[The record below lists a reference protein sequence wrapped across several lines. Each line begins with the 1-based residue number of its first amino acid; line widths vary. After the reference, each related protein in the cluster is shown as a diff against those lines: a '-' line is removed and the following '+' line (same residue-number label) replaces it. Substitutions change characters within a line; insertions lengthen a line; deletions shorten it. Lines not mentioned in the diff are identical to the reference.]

1 MTKYRLKDAALQK
14 KLDEIS
20 DGDFSRQIEGNLQ
33 NIKGRGTTD
42 ADYRLFF
49 GELPGRYEIVN
60 RFSMLLY
67 EHEIEVFEE
76 YNPNDWN
83 NFPDVTPPEGVLM
96 RVEARYGFDDS
107 GATYRTCAIF
117 ENGAWR
123 SESDGKAAIDHNG
136 FYDVTLDDVK
146 RFRPWE

>member
-1 MTKYRLKDAALQK
+1 MTKYRLKDQELQK

-20 DGDFSRQIEGNLQ
+20 NGDFSRQIEGNLQ

-83 NFPDVTPPEGVLM
+83 VFPDVTPPEGVMM
-96 RVEARYGFDDS
+96 RCIIKTPGRNLDGPEPELPKICARTSGVWDGRRWQFFGYGSLCEGSTVE
-107 GATYRTCAIF
+107 YRT
-117 ENGAWR
+117 
-123 SESDGKAAIDHNG
+123 
-136 FYDVTLDDVK
+136 
-146 RFRPWE
+146 WE

>member
-1 MTKYRLKDAALQK
+1 MTKYRLKDQELQK

-49 GELPGRYEIVN
+49 GELPGQYEIVN

-76 YNPNDWN
+76 YDPNDWN
-83 NFPDVTPPEGVLM
+83 NFPEVTPPDGVLM
-96 RVEARYGFDDS
+96 RCVIKKPGRNLDSPEPELPKICARTSGVWDGTRWQFFGHGSLCEGSTVEY
-107 GATYRTCAIF
+107 
-117 ENGAWR
+117 
-123 SESDGKAAIDHNG
+123 
-136 FYDVTLDDVK
+136 
-146 RFRPWE
+146 RPWE

>member
-1 MTKYRLKDAALQK
+1 MTKYRLKDQELQK

-20 DGDFSRQIEGNLQ
+20 NGDFSRQIEGNLQ

-67 EHEIEVFEE
+67 EHEVEVFEE
-76 YNPNDWN
+76 YDPNDWN
-83 NFPDVTPPEGVLM
+83 VFPDVTPPEGVWM
-96 RVEARYGFDDS
+96 RTEHRDETDPPGIIRKVGAVFQDGTWRNSTGEAYPS
-107 GATYRTCAIF
+107 YI
-117 ENGAWR
+117 
-123 SESDGKAAIDHNG
+123 SI
-136 FYDVTLDDVK
+136 K

>member
-1 MTKYRLKDAALQK
+1 MTKYRLKDQELQK
-14 KLDEIS
+14 HLDAIS

-76 YNPNDWN
+76 YDPNDWN
-83 NFPDVTPPEGVLM
+83 VYPDVTPPEGVMM
-96 RVEARYGFDDS
+96 RCIIKTPGRNLDGPEPELPKICARTSGVWDGRRWQFFGYGSLCEGSTVE
-107 GATYRTCAIF
+107 YRT
-117 ENGAWR
+117 
-123 SESDGKAAIDHNG
+123 
-136 FYDVTLDDVK
+136 
-146 RFRPWE
+146 WE

>member
-1 MTKYRLKDAALQK
+1 MTKYFLKDRLLQSKLDNLSNGEFSKWLSEQFDITMIGDCIVFELMKDAA
-14 KLDEIS
+14 
-20 DGDFSRQIEGNLQ
+20 IELSVFV
-33 NIKGRGTTD
+33 RPE
-42 ADYRLFF
+42 A
-49 GELPGRYEIVN
+49 V
-60 RFSMLLY
+60 
-67 EHEIEVFEE
+67 EVIPE
-76 YNPNDWN
+76 YTPDDWN
-83 NFPDVTPPEGVLM
+83 SYPAVTPPEGVLM

-136 FYDVTLDDVK
+136 FYDVTLDNVK